1 MLRRGCIAIEVLIGL
16 ACTSSL
22 GGTRRVN
29 RKQISGNANE
39 QASCIITIRDDLQED
54 TVRRPERRVI
64 ELFELSRTGGSL
76 NTINE
81 DRF

>member
-1 MLRRGCIAIEVLIGL
+1 MI
-16 ACTSSL
+16 TSSDKIGKIR
-22 GGTRRVN
+22 GGTVTCYAEGVYQSRFL
-29 RKQISGNANE
+29 NANE
-39 QASCIITIRDDLQED
+39 QASCIITTRDDLQED
-54 TVRRPERRVI
+54 TVRRPERRVN